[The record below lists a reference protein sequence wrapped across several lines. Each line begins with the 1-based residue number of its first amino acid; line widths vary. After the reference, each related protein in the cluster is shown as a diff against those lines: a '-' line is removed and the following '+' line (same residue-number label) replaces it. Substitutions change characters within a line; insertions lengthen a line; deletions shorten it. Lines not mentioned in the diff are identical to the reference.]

1 MMTTMTTTMMDLF
14 QSLNYNNNNEKYLI
28 TLIMIFICVN
38 KFNDF

>member
-38 KFNDF
+38 KV